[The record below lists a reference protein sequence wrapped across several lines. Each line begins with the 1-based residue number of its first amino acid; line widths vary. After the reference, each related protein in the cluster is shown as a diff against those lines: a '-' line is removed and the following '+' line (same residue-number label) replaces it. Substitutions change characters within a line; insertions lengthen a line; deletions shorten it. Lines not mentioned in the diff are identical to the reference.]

1 MRAMVVYCGKIAKR
15 TSGELDFV
23 DITREVSSI
32 VAESKVRNGVATI
45 YVPGAT
51 AAIVVN
57 ESEQNILEDFRE
69 AIQRMA
75 PETGSY
81 RHGDNARSH
90 IRAMILGPSE
100 SLPVTEGQ
108 LDIGTWQS
116 IFLVELDVRPRRR
129 QVLVRVVGSST
140 VHRY

>member
-1 MRAMVVYCGKIAKR
+1 MVVYVGKIAKR

-23 DITREVSSI
+23 DITKDVFSI
-32 VAESKVRNGVATI
+32 VAESKIRNGIANI

-57 ESEQNILEDFRE
+57 ESEPNILDDFRE
-69 AIQRMA
+69 AIERMV
-75 PETGSY
+75 PETGKY

-100 SLPVTEGQ
+100 SLPLTDGH

-116 IFLVELDVRPRRR
+116 IFLVELDVRPRKRE
-129 QVLVRVVGSST
+129 VLVRVVGSST
-140 VHRY
+140 VHIY

>member
-1 MRAMVVYCGKIAKR
+1 
-15 TSGELDFV
+15 
-23 DITREVSSI
+23 
-32 VAESKVRNGVATI
+32 
-45 YVPGAT
+45 
-51 AAIVVN
+51 
-57 ESEQNILEDFRE
+57 
-69 AIQRMA
+69 
-75 PETGSY
+75 
-81 RHGDNARSH
+81 
-90 IRAMILGPSE
+90 MILGPSE